1 MSFTERRRHER
12 VIVEIHVNW
21 GWTEECPYSDRII
34 SLSVGGYFL
43 RTSRSSAYK
52 GRTVFLR
59 FWLPEERL
67 LRGEVRYHLEKMGL
81 GVEFKGITDE
91 ETRKLEALVEHY
103 RNSPQT

>member
-43 RTSRSSAYK
+43 RTSRSSHK
-52 GRTVFLR
+52 GQTVFLR
-59 FWLPEERL
+59 FWLPEERT
-67 LRGEVRYHLEKMGL
+67 LRGEVRYHLERMGM
-81 GVEFKGITDE
+81 GVEFKGVTDE
-91 ETRKLEALVEHY
+91 ESRMLEALVEHY

>member
-43 RTSRSSAYK
+43 RTSRSSRK
-52 GRTVFLR
+52 GQTVFLR
-59 FWLPEERL
+59 FWLPEERT
-67 LRGEVRYHLEKMGL
+67 LRGEVRYQLERMGM

-91 ETRKLEALVEHY
+91 ESRKLEALVEHY
-103 RNSPQT
+103 RNSSST